1 MRLHVPA
8 LAPLVLAVIA
18 LMAAAPVRAAEPPSP
33 AQPTPREQTLQ
44 GLDLVMQGLKRMI
57 EQVPLYGPPEMAPNG
72 DIVIRRLTPGNDAPP
87 PALAPPAA
95 TPGAQRL

>member
-1 MRLHVPA
+1 MRLLGPA
-8 LAPLVLAVIA
+8 LALPALAVIA
-18 LMAAAPVRAAEPPSP
+18 LVAAASVRAGEPASP

-72 DIVIRRLTPGNDAPP
+72 DIIIRRITPGSEAPP